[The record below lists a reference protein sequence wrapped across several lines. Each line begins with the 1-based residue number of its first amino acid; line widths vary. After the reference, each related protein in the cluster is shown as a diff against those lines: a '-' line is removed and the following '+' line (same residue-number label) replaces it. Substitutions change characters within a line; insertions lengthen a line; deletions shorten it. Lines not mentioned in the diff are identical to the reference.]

1 MKLMITIKGDSL
13 LIQLLDV
20 VFWLFHV
27 WSFWWWLPTSWI
39 SWKSQILCPILPV
52 VYHFIWL
59 SLPWLLLLLVLE
71 EVSLFSK
78 DWLIIHGVFCHFRKS
93 ILVWFTSTSLSI
105 PIWHLS
111 LSAIIWQYFL
121 QLILQWSWNV
131 IIFHLLVLLVK
142 QSRLVRDHLG
152 LHF

>member
-1 MKLMITIKGDSL
+1 M
-13 LIQLLDV
+13 
-20 VFWLFHV
+20 
-27 WSFWWWLPTSWI
+27 
-39 SWKSQILCPILPV
+39 
-52 VYHFIWL
+52 
-59 SLPWLLLLLVLE
+59 
-71 EVSLFSK
+71 
-78 DWLIIHGVFCHFRKS
+78 
-93 ILVWFTSTSLSI
+93 VWFTSTSLSI

-152 LHF
+152 LHFQPKQREKGQKIGPCRGASFGIGNARLESLISSKTCMFCQQKIKVCVYKKYQILSAILSE

>member
-52 VYHFIWL
+52 VCHFIWL

-78 DWLIIHGVFCHFRKS
+78 DWPVIHVFFLS
-93 ILVWFTSTSLSI
+93 FQEINIGLVYVNLPVNSYLAFVPVCNYLAIFPTVYI
-105 PIWHLS
+105 PMELEWHPHPPPPHPHH
-111 LSAIIWQYFL
+111 QT
-121 QLILQWSWNV
+121 
-131 IIFHLLVLLVK
+131 VK
-142 QSRLVRDHLG
+142 TCQK
-152 LHF
+152 